1 MHCNHRSYE
10 FGVGGG
16 RGRKPANRGIRNSET
31 GRIVYQH
38 CEQKWM

>member
-1 MHCNHRSYE
+1 MCIVIIVAMN
-10 FGVGGG
+10 FGG
-16 RGRKPANRGIRNSET
+16 RGEKKSANRGIRNGET